1 MEGIGNDGCNSNAMD
16 TTPLVADNAN
26 VDTSVNTDVE
36 SVSVSSTYSSV
47 SASKPGQGQSI
58 HAQRQRVVDV
68 SPPSSESIPNNV
80 GTMEQV
86 KLLPPEFLSGDD
98 ERPLQYID
106 DLEDVM
112 TYALKPMTYSV
123 IIILLV
129 ELLERFAFYGVNY
142 TQTSFLTGVYDE
154 DWNADLS
161 AITASTYVSVGIA
174 IAYTSPFLGAFLAD
188 SFLGEYWTIIVGSL
202 CFYLPGLVL
211 IAMCTV
217 PHLLGETFNKTAL
230 RIGLLGLWP
239 MGTGI
244 VKAVVNVF
252 GAKQFHPLIQSALI
266 ESYYVNFY
274 MCINIGALAGGM
286 IVPILCQHDVTVAYF
301 IPVAM
306 LSIGVLLFIM
316 GTPRYVIYK
325 PRGDM
330 LSSTPDG
337 TGLSISAVGRVCL
350 LIIPFNIAYAQM
362 ATTFVVQGTVM
373 EKAFGF
379 IDAAS
384 MNNADAIAVLIF
396 GYLIGTFL
404 YPWFAEKGIKIPTTY
419 KFAFGSLL
427 GVFAISWALLV
438 EHWIHARYHLTGGKI
453 SVLWQAPAYI
463 LIGIGEIF
471 AISSAYEVAFTAAPP
486 QKKALASAINLFNVG
501 GVPSIVCIGLYH
513 ACAKWF
519 HNSEG
524 NSNIHTLEHYSQ
536 AHIYKY
542 FWVLW
547 FIALGGVFINVH
559 PSIKKWVMSI
569 EEKAADAIKTPKAT
583 PILSRRKHERAEED
597 VGVATQIKNHQ
608 QFLKYGTGPILYKS
622 NSMRAAP
629 FLKKTDPKALKRQQ
643 VYLAQFRSK
652 KYLKRPVK
660 SQEHEPLK
668 GSREA
673 PY

>member
-1 MEGIGNDGCNSNAMD
+1 MEQSTSGGNANGVDSCNSNENNVVITD
-16 TTPLVADNAN
+16 TTPLIAN
-26 VDTSVNTDVE
+26 TVINGEDVDVE
-36 SVSVSSTYSSV
+36 DSRRAQTQAQAY
-47 SASKPGQGQSI
+47 AI
-58 HAQRQRVVDV
+58 ALAQRQKIVDV
-68 SPPSSESIPNNV
+68 SPPSLESIPNNV

-86 KLLPPEFLSGDD
+86 KLLPPEFLSGND
-98 ERPLQYID
+98 ERPLKFID

-112 TYALKPMTYSV
+112 TYALKPMVYSV
-123 IIILLV
+123 VIILLV

-188 SFLGEYWTIIVGSL
+188 SFLGEYWTIIVGAL

-211 IAMCTV
+211 IALTTI

-286 IVPILCQHDVTVAYF
+286 IVPILCQYDVTIAYF

-306 LSIGVLLFIM
+306 LSLGVLLFIL

-330 LSSTPDG
+330 LASTPDG
-337 TGLSISAVGRVCL
+337 SGLSISSVGRVCL
-350 LIIPFNIAYAQM
+350 LIIPFNIAYSQM

-396 GYLIGTFL
+396 GYIIGTFV
-404 YPWFAEKGIKIPTTY
+404 YPWFAQKGIKIPTTY

-427 GVFAISWALLV
+427 GVFAIAWALLV
-438 EHWIHARYHLTGGKI
+438 EHWIHSTYHRTGGKV

-471 AISSAYEVAFTAAPP
+471 SISSAYEVAFTAAPP

-501 GVPSIVCIGLYH
+501 GVPNIVCIGLYH
-513 ACAKWF
+513 ICARWF
-519 HNSEG
+519 HNADG
-524 NSNIHTLEHYSQ
+524 NSNIHTLEHYAQ

-542 FWVLW
+542 FLVLW
-547 FIALGGVFINVH
+547 FIALGGVLINVH

-569 EEKAADAIKTPKAT
+569 EETAADAIKTPKAT
-583 PILSRRKHERAEED
+583 PILSRRKQERAED
-597 VGVATQIKNHQ
+597 ARVATQIKNHQ

-643 VYLAQFRSK
+643 VYLDQFRLK
-652 KYLKRPVK
+652 KYQKRPERE
-660 SQEHEPLK
+660 QEPTA
-668 GSREA
+668 RPQEA